1 MTLARLAVW
10 LAPGQDSGV
19 ELAFSLVDISDHLEE
34 HVKKIRIGVIAIC
47 LALLALAFA
56 CKTGDTIKTMQLGEA
71 ISLKIN
77 ESAQLATNDLLV
89 TFKAVTSDSRC
100 PRGARCVWAG
110 EANVVLTVKAG
121 ENSQDI
127 TVKVGAGADN
137 KAALAPYV
145 IRILKLD
152 PYPVLNQSIHDSDRV
167 IELRVD
173 RTDD

>member
-1 MTLARLAVW
+1 
-10 LAPGQDSGV
+10 
-19 ELAFSLVDISDHLEE
+19 
-34 HVKKIRIGVIAIC
+34 
-47 LALLALAFA
+47 
-56 CKTGDTIKTMQLGEA
+56 
-71 ISLKIN
+71 
-77 ESAQLATNDLLV
+77 
-89 TFKAVTSDSRC
+89 
-100 PRGARCVWAG
+100 
-110 EANVVLTVKAG
+110 VVLTVKAG

-152 PYPVLNQSIHDSDRV
+152 PYPVLNQSIQDSDRV

>member
-1 MTLARLAVW
+1 LH
-10 LAPGQDSGV
+10 
-19 ELAFSLVDISDHLEE
+19 FSLVDISYHLEE
-34 HVKKIRIGVIAIC
+34 HVKKIRTGVIAIC

-56 CKTGDTIKTMQLGEA
+56 CKSGDTIRTMQLGEA

-77 ESAQLATNDLLV
+77 ESAKLATNDLLV

-100 PRGARCVWAG
+100 PQGAQCVWAG
-110 EANVVLTVKAG
+110 EADVVLTVKAG

-137 KAALAPYV
+137 KAALAPYML
-145 IRILKLD
+145 RILKLD
-152 PYPVLNQSIHDSDRV
+152 PYPVLNQSIQDSDRV

>member
-1 MTLARLAVW
+1 LH
-10 LAPGQDSGV
+10 
-19 ELAFSLVDISDHLEE
+19 FSFVDISTHLEE
-34 HVKKIRIGVIAIC
+34 HVKKIRIGIIVIC

-56 CKTGDTIKTMQLGEA
+56 CTGGDTIKTMQLGEA
-71 ISLKIN
+71 VSLKIN
-77 ESAQLATNDLLV
+77 ESAKLATNDLLV

-100 PRGARCVWAG
+100 RQGAQCVWAG

-137 KAALAPYV
+137 KAAFAPYV

-152 PYPVLNQSIHDSDRV
+152 PYPVLNQSIQDSDRV
-167 IELRVD
+167 IEMRVD
-173 RTDD
+173 RTED